1 MSKLTTLNEF
11 IMKKQADFP
20 GASGELSRLL
30 NDIAVASKIV
40 TRDVRRAGLV
50 DNILGAQG
58 EVNVQGEQQQKLDVV
73 ADNQF
78 IKMFEMGGEVC
89 GIGSEENDNYMA
101 FKSETS
107 KNGKYVVLFDPLDG
121 SSNIDVNVSI
131 GTIFSIYHRV
141 SPIGTEAT
149 LEDMLQPGDKQV
161 AAGYV
166 LYGSSTMLVYTTGN
180 GVNGFTLDPTIGEF
194 CLSHPNMRT
203 PETGRIYSMN
213 EGNIAVCHPGYRK
226 YTEYCQEEDAST
238 GRPYSGR
245 YIGSLVADFHRNL
258 IKGGIY
264 FYPTTP
270 AAPKGRLRLLY
281 ECNPLAF
288 VIEQAGGL
296 ATDGTQRILSIKPT
310 ELHQR
315 VGFIV
320 GSKLMVEKLQEC
332 LDTTSVEA

>member
-30 NDIAVASKIV
+30 NDIAVAAKIV

-194 CLSHPNMRT
+194 CLSHANMKT

-226 YTEYCQEEDAST
+226 YTEYCQEEDAPT

-288 VIEQAGGL
+288 VV
-296 ATDGTQRILSIKPT
+296 SNK
-310 ELHQR
+310 
-315 VGFIV
+315 
-320 GSKLMVEKLQEC
+320 QE
-332 LDTTSVEA
+332 V